1 MSLCPWVSPY
11 PYHIFSHQPSH
22 HHRHTL
28 PHSIHRHV
36 HCTIHPS
43 LSSSLHPLSF
53 FSHLSLLFPTEY
65 IFYCKRAILFISSSN
80 ILTPHPPL
88 RPASLSF
95 PRNKGG
101 GVHTRRAVRVGEG
114 FNILEDAKHRIGLLK
129 YNLSAGTSSVKDNV
143 SSLGETFQKI

>member
-1 MSLCPWVSPY
+1 MTASAKVA
-11 PYHIFSHQPSH
+11 
-22 HHRHTL
+22 
-28 PHSIHRHV
+28 
-36 HCTIHPS
+36 TI
-43 LSSSLHPLSF
+43 
-53 FSHLSLLFPTEY
+53 LSLIP
-65 IFYCKRAILFISSSN
+65 ASSDIEKTVGAVYESVVLN
-80 ILTPHPPL
+80 KVQAHKIYRVQSPHPPL
-88 RPASLSF
+88 HPASVSS